1 MKAFFEAIQFLF
13 VEVLFVPMDFLRS
26 IELTNWWVANI
37 INWVFIFTCCYWA
50 FFWTKQLQIFKKSGA
65 DEQDTS
71 AHSFL
76 TK

>member
-13 VEVLFVPMDFLRS
+13 VEVLFVPLDLLRS
-26 IELTNWWVANI
+26 WELTNWWGANI
-37 INWVFIFTCCYWA
+37 INWVFIIVCCYWTYY
-50 FFWTKQLQIFKKSGA
+50 WTKQLAIFKSSGE
-65 DEQDTS
+65 DEQDTT

>member
-26 IELTNWWVANI
+26 LELTNWWGANI
-37 INWVFIFTCCYWA
+37 INWIFICICCYWS
-50 FFWTKQLQIFKKSGA
+50 FYWTKQLQIFKKSGA
-65 DEQDTS
+65 DEQDTT